1 MNIQLPVE
9 ITETEQEAIEYF
21 QKTNPKMQI
30 VLRPVIKGVEKTSLT
45 KLFFNSV
52 ESDNYT
58 G

>member
-45 KLFFNSV
+45 KLFFNSA

>member
-1 MNIQLPVE
+1 MNIQLPVD
-9 ITETEQEAIEYF
+9 ITETEQKAIEYF